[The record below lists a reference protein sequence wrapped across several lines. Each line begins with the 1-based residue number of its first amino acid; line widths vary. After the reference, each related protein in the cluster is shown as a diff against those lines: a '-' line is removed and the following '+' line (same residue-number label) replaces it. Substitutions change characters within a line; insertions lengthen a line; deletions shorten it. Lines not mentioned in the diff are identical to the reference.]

1 MAFRKAGHFGEHAS
15 RAIFDSAPKSYRDYS
30 LAGPESQA
38 AIRKGLASGQWFVP
52 QIERKALRALM
63 QRDDWHA
70 MRDTALL
77 FALIGASGYT
87 ALLAWR
93 AARYGLFALFFWC
106 YCTLYTSSADSRWHE
121 CGHGTAFKTRW
132 LNDALYEAASFM
144 VFRGPLVWRFS
155 HARHHTDTDVV
166 GRDPEIDG
174 RPLDLW
180 NLAKAF
186 LNVQGI
192 KGESAKLWMHAW
204 KGELSPGEKTFVPPS
219 ERHAVFAKARLW
231 LAVYALVLAASLAM
245 RSPLPSMFV
254 FLPYTLGAWHFVLVG
269 VFQHASLEHDVLDHR
284 LNTRSCLINPVSA
297 FIYW

>member
-1 MAFRKAGHFGEHAS
+1 MYDRDAS
-15 RAIFDSAPKSYRDYS
+15 VVAASASDAAYERS
-30 LAGPESQA
+30 LWRLDEWPLRPPTPDA
-38 AIRKGLASGQWFVP
+38 
-52 QIERKALRALM
+52 RALEGTILEGIVP
-63 QRDDWHA
+63 A
-70 MRDTALL
+70 P
-77 FALIGASGYT
+77 
-87 ALLAWR
+87 
-93 AARYGLFALFFWC
+93 
-106 YCTLYTSSADSRWHE
+106 SSSPD
-121 CGHGTAFKTRW
+121 
-132 LNDALYEAASFM
+132 
-144 VFRGPLVWRFS
+144 PP
-155 HARHHTDTDVV
+155 TDVV